1 MACELKIKNQTWLQC
16 YHNNILNSMN
26 IVLVIN
32 AHSISSDTMIW
43 VRVPIQTII
52 YFKLHISKTSLKF
65 LHLMISV
72 LTFLWPHLLSTVG
85 FPRLVEELSITS
97 SCTRLAVWIISDI
110 IATCFWDWDILQSK
124 YMYMIVRIKKTYLWY
139 SIKNWQINHRQKQ
152 LTCTNHLH
160 AIFMKTKPN
169 ITV

>member
-1 MACELKIKNQTWLQC
+1 MACELKIKNQTWLQR

-65 LHLMISV
+65 LHLIISV

-139 SIKNWQINHRQKQ
+139 SI
-152 LTCTNHLH
+152 
-160 AIFMKTKPN
+160 
-169 ITV
+169 

>member
-1 MACELKIKNQTWLQC
+1 MACELKIKNQTWLQR
-16 YHNNILNSMN
+16 YHNIILNSVN
-26 IVLVIN
+26 IVLVTVDKFFLN
-32 AHSISSDTMIW
+32 APSISSDTMIW

-52 YFKLHISKTSLKF
+52 YFKLHIF
-65 LHLMISV
+65 LHLMTSV

-110 IATCFWDWDILQSK
+110 IATCFWDWVILQSK

-139 SIKNWQINHRQKQ
+139 SI
-152 LTCTNHLH
+152 
-160 AIFMKTKPN
+160 
-169 ITV
+169 

>member
-1 MACELKIKNQTWLQC
+1 MACELKIKNQTWLQR
-16 YHNNILNSMN
+16 YHNIILNSTN
-26 IVLVIN
+26 IVLVTIDKFFIN
-32 AHSISSDTMIW
+32 APSISSDTMIW

-65 LHLMISV
+65 LHLMTSV

-110 IATCFWDWDILQSK
+110 IATCFWDWVILQSK
-124 YMYMIVRIKKTYLWY
+124 YMYMIVRIKK
-139 SIKNWQINHRQKQ
+139 N
-152 LTCTNHLH
+152 
-160 AIFMKTKPN
+160 IFMVQYLKIGK
-169 ITV
+169 

>member
-1 MACELKIKNQTWLQC
+1 MACELKIKNQTWLQR
-16 YHNNILNSMN
+16 YHNIILNSTN
-26 IVLVIN
+26 IVLVTIDKFFIN
-32 AHSISSDTMIW
+32 APSISSDTMIW

-52 YFKLHISKTSLKF
+52 YFKLHIF
-65 LHLMISV
+65 LHLMTSV

-110 IATCFWDWDILQSK
+110 IATCFWDWVILQSK

-139 SIKNWQINHRQKQ
+139 SI
-152 LTCTNHLH
+152 
-160 AIFMKTKPN
+160 
-169 ITV
+169 

>member
-1 MACELKIKNQTWLQC
+1 MACELKIKNQTWLQR

-32 AHSISSDTMIW
+32 AHSISSDTMTW

-139 SIKNWQINHRQKQ
+139 SI
-152 LTCTNHLH
+152 
-160 AIFMKTKPN
+160 
-169 ITV
+169 

>member
-1 MACELKIKNQTWLQC
+1 MACELKIKNQTWLQR

-139 SIKNWQINHRQKQ
+139 SI
-152 LTCTNHLH
+152 
-160 AIFMKTKPN
+160 
-169 ITV
+169 

>member
-1 MACELKIKNQTWLQC
+1 MACELKIKNQTWLQR

-32 AHSISSDTMIW
+32 ALSISSDTMIW

-139 SIKNWQINHRQKQ
+139 GI
-152 LTCTNHLH
+152 
-160 AIFMKTKPN
+160 
-169 ITV
+169 

>member
-1 MACELKIKNQTWLQC
+1 MACELKIKNQTWLQR
-16 YHNNILNSMN
+16 YHNIILNSTN
-26 IVLVIN
+26 IVLVTIDKFFIN
-32 AHSISSDTMIW
+32 APSILSDTMIW

-65 LHLMISV
+65 LHLMTSV

-110 IATCFWDWDILQSK
+110 IATCFWDWVILQSK

-139 SIKNWQINHRQKQ
+139 SI
-152 LTCTNHLH
+152 
-160 AIFMKTKPN
+160 
-169 ITV
+169 